1 MYVFSRM
8 AGKSDAERV
17 NHLYWETESSV
28 AEIANELNISRRAL
42 YELIEPLPTGVECS
56 KCSAELRFANR
67 SAKATNAARCIVCG
81 SERVIDEPVEDFHFE
96 QPREMWPYV
105 VIGAALLGIAATV
118 LFRRRND

>member
-28 AEIANELNISRRAL
+28 AEIADELSISRRAL
-42 YELIEPLPTGVECS
+42 YQLLEPLPTGVDCA
-56 KCSAELRFANR
+56 KCGAELRFANR

-81 SERVIDEPVEDFHFE
+81 SESVIDEPMEDFHFE
-96 QPREMWPYV
+96 QPGDVWPYV
-105 VIGAALLGIAATV
+105 VIGAAIAGIIATV
-118 LFRRRND
+118 LIRRRND